1 VTDHASSLGPEFS
14 LDDVRR
20 EGLLEPV
27 GTGAVAHDGTGR
39 VQLSFT
45 VEDTEGATTERGVR
59 VPPGVTVFDSASW
72 NGIAIDSTCGGHG
85 TCHKCRVRVDADV
98 PVSRHDRRTFSDEQL
113 DDGWRLACLVRAT
126 RDLAVQVPPLTTRPK
141 AATVGVGRQVILRP
155 AVQKRY
161 VELDEPTLADQRTD
175 LERLLAAIDD
185 LEPVPDLHALR
196 RLPTVLRQ
204 SDFKVTAVVVD
215 ETLIDVEPGDTTGVR
230 YAIAFDLGTTTVVA
244 TLLDLATGTP
254 VAVASML
261 NRQQPFGG
269 DVISRIS
276 ATMMD
281 ERALGRL
288 RDAAGETLATL
299 AGQVCREGGVDP
311 VHVYEVAIAGN
322 ATMTALALGM
332 DPEPLGVAP
341 FVMATAQP
349 PSVPARELG
358 LDCHPGARA
367 LLFPA
372 LGAYVG
378 GDIVAGMLATG
389 MDRDK
394 RTRLFIDVGTNCE
407 IVLSDGDT
415 ILATAAPAGPAFEG
429 GAIRCGMRAAD
440 GAIEVVRLLGDEPVQ
455 LQVIGDAEPR
465 GLCGSGLVDAVS
477 ELVRVGL
484 LDSSGRFVPDEEA
497 AERAPALA
505 DRLTRIGEERVFVLH
520 RPEATSAPAECV
532 VLSQRDVR
540 ELQFA
545 KAAISTGWSLLL
557 QELGLEPR
565 DVQQVLLAGSFG
577 SYLSPAAAVRIG
589 LVPRLPVLR
598 IVSAGNVAGEGAKMA
613 LLSLRERAGAAT
625 LLEEVRYVELS
636 DRSDFND
643 RFVEQLAFGG

>member
-1 VTDHASSLGPEFS
+1 MTDHASSLGPEFS

-27 GTGAVAHDGTGR
+27 GTGSVAHDGTGR

-98 PVSRHDRRTFSDEQL
+98 PVSRHDRRTFTDEQL

-175 LERLLAAIDD
+175 LDRLLAAIDD

-276 ATMMD
+276 ATMLD

-311 VHVYEVAIAGN
+311 GHVYEVAIAGN

-349 PSVPARELG
+349 PAVPARELG

-520 RPEATSAPAECV
+520 RPEADSAPAECV

-625 LLEEVRYVELS
+625 LLEEVKYVELS